1 MFNWS
6 VNDCVN
12 WGQDWE
18 LGRGPASG
26 PSITPLCIDRKPVV
40 SDNGGLDESYPS
52 TRTYF
57 VGLKES
63 DGIKKWGGIEGVKN
77 VRLVQYKLQ

>member
-1 MFNWS
+1 MTVLIGVKIGS
-6 VNDCVN
+6 
-12 WGQDWE
+12 WGGDRHQVH
-18 LGRGPASG
+18 
-26 PSITPLCIDRKPVV
+26 PLHRFAIDRKPVV

-63 DGIKKWGGIEGVKN
+63 DGIKKNGVGL
-77 VRLVQYKLQ
+77 RGLRT

>member
-12 WGQDWE
+12 GGQDWE
-18 LGRGPASG
+18 LGRGRHQVH
-26 PSITPLCIDRKPVV
+26 PLHRFATDRKPVV

-52 TRTYF
+52 TYF

>member
-1 MFNWS
+1 MTVLIGVKIGS
-6 VNDCVN
+6 
-12 WGQDWE
+12 WGGDRHQVH
-18 LGRGPASG
+18 
-26 PSITPLCIDRKPVV
+26 PLHRFATDRKPVV

-52 TRTYF
+52 TCTYF